1 VRRYIVVLAALA
13 FWLTAWSP
21 SASGAS
27 AARRPNLAST
37 PVSLNLR
44 AQAGQNRTQPT
55 IRRFSGTI
63 AKNGDQFVLN
73 ESESHKFYELDDQD
87 AASRFVGKSVTI
99 TGTLDVVKNI
109 IRIQSIAEAA
119 A

>member
-1 VRRYIVVLAALA
+1 MYWYIRLAAVA
-13 FWLTAWSP
+13 SWLTVLSL
-21 SASGAS
+21 SAT
-27 AARRPNLAST
+27 AAEAISRPNLAST
-37 PVSLNLR
+37 PVCLKLSTR
-44 AQAGQNRTQPT
+44 AGQNRTEPT
-55 IRRFSGTI
+55 IRSFFGTI

-87 AASRFVGKSVTI
+87 AASRFMGESVTI
-99 TGTLDVVKNI
+99 TGTLDNVKNI